1 MFKNGQEEKEED
13 DELTKSNLKFHASF
27 FFLSLGMD
35 DDRNE
40 SRKEIR
46 RGEMSTSRPDQTHP
60 QYGFHFFYN

>member
-27 FFLSLGMD
+27 LFEFVGMD

-40 SRKEIR
+40 SRKEI
-46 RGEMSTSRPDQTHP
+46 
-60 QYGFHFFYN
+60 